1 MTHHEGLER
10 GVELADPRPGTR
22 GSGHDVLLRVAAVPD
37 QLLELLDARLLDVR
51 GLLQVLNLPIHGG
64 AVGLGEAR
72 VLRLGDLLGGL
83 GLLGV
88 VGDGVGDRSVL
99 DRVGLSL
106 GIGGDG
112 VHVDGGVV
120 LGGGHLREKVVGDL
134 VSGGGFVATQKRLVG
149 ERRKRAF
156 TAACWCVLEEW
167 CGGPWKDV
175 RSVVPAR
182 RERRI
187 SRSPPV
193 KSVLFRDKKRVDRHA
208 PADQSVRQPLLLPA
222 PPLFSRDGQH
232 SGSNEG
238 TSPGRRVAAGFDA
251 LDPAGRR
258 GDALPPRNARIAAE
272 RRLARAPRRALLV
285 LRPIPPGP
293 SRSRC

>member
-1 MTHHEGLER
+1 MDFMLTTCSRVRSRAASNAWSSLRIALRSSCQSRRMARVIVSIASSGRIVVGAGWRRGKVPIGAAGEKKRTKGAGAGEEKIGRPRAQGSRAVTHHEGLER

-120 LGGGHLREKVVGDL
+120 LGGGHLRE
-134 VSGGGFVATQKRLVG
+134 
-149 ERRKRAF
+149 
-156 TAACWCVLEEW
+156 
-167 CGGPWKDV
+167 
-175 RSVVPAR
+175 
-182 RERRI
+182 
-187 SRSPPV
+187 
-193 KSVLFRDKKRVDRHA
+193 
-208 PADQSVRQPLLLPA
+208 
-222 PPLFSRDGQH
+222 
-232 SGSNEG
+232 
-238 TSPGRRVAAGFDA
+238 
-251 LDPAGRR
+251 
-258 GDALPPRNARIAAE
+258 
-272 RRLARAPRRALLV
+272 
-285 LRPIPPGP
+285 
-293 SRSRC
+293 

>member
-1 MTHHEGLER
+1 MSGRIVVGAGVKAGKVPKIWAAGEKRTNGAGAGEEKIGEAAAEGSRAVTHHEGLER

-51 GLLQVLNLPIHGG
+51 GLLQILNLPIHGG

-88 VGDGVGDRSVL
+88 VGEGVGDRSVL

-120 LGGGHLREKVVGDL
+120 LGGGHLRE
-134 VSGGGFVATQKRLVG
+134 
-149 ERRKRAF
+149 
-156 TAACWCVLEEW
+156 
-167 CGGPWKDV
+167 
-175 RSVVPAR
+175 
-182 RERRI
+182 
-187 SRSPPV
+187 
-193 KSVLFRDKKRVDRHA
+193 
-208 PADQSVRQPLLLPA
+208 
-222 PPLFSRDGQH
+222 
-232 SGSNEG
+232 
-238 TSPGRRVAAGFDA
+238 
-251 LDPAGRR
+251 
-258 GDALPPRNARIAAE
+258 
-272 RRLARAPRRALLV
+272 
-285 LRPIPPGP
+285 
-293 SRSRC
+293 

>member
-1 MTHHEGLER
+1 VTHHEGLER

-22 GSGHDVLLRVAAVPD
+22 RSGHDVLLRVAAVAD

-120 LGGGHLREKVVGDL
+120 LGGGHRREKVTEIWTRAVGSSLPRSVWSVSGERGLSLRRVGASWKTGAVVRGKTCARLCRRDASDGDL
-134 VSGGGFVATQKRLVG
+134 EVTSHHQ
-149 ERRKRAF
+149 
-156 TAACWCVLEEW
+156 
-167 CGGPWKDV
+167 
-175 RSVVPAR
+175 SVV
-182 RERRI
+182 
-187 SRSPPV
+187 
-193 KSVLFRDKKRVDRHA
+193 FRDSLV
-208 PADQSVRQPLLLPA
+208 PAAIAHRRTPA
-222 PPLFSRDGQH
+222 
-232 SGSNEG
+232 
-238 TSPGRRVAAGFDA
+238 
-251 LDPAGRR
+251 
-258 GDALPPRNARIAAE
+258 
-272 RRLARAPRRALLV
+272 
-285 LRPIPPGP
+285 
-293 SRSRC
+293 

>member
-1 MTHHEGLER
+1 MEAGKVPKIGAAGEKKEQKVPARGKKRSARPRAEGSRAVTHHEGLER

-120 LGGGHLREKVVGDL
+120 LGGGHLREKVVVDL

-156 TAACWCVLEEW
+156 TAACRCVLEDW
-167 CGGPWKDV
+167 CDGPWKDV
-175 RSVVPAR
+175 RWVVPAR
-182 RERRI
+182 RERRRSRGHLI
-187 SRSPPV
+187 SRCCSGTLV
-193 KSVLFRDKKRVDRHA
+193 TAITRIGTRWQTNS
-208 PADQSVRQPLLLPA
+208 QPLLLLA
-222 PPLFSRDGQH
+222 PPLF
-232 SGSNEG
+232 
-238 TSPGRRVAAGFDA
+238 
-251 LDPAGRR
+251 PATCT
-258 GDALPPRNARIAAE
+258 AV
-272 RRLARAPRRALLV
+272 LV
-285 LRPIPPGP
+285 RTKALRPGAA
-293 SRSRC
+293 